1 MVYGGLIVAMVVSAF
16 LAIHAKRLLTSAL
29 WLAGCSAFVSILFYL
44 MGAAQLAV
52 IELSVGAG
60 LVTVLFVLAI
70 SVAGEDPIELKS
82 IVRKPIAWA
91 LVLVPIG
98 LLALMILPS
107 IVVAPATGEP
117 AFAEVMWQ
125 QRGLDALVQIGLIF
139 AAAVGMLG
147 LLADAKVRVTQARSA
162 HVQTMKAPP
171 IPSSAVSPVTP
182 EVKA

>member
-1 MVYGGLIVAMVVSAF
+1 MIYGGLVVMVVVCAF
-16 LAIHAKRLLTSAL
+16 LAMQAKRLLASAL

-44 MGAAQLAV
+44 MGAAELAV

-82 IVRKPIAWA
+82 IIRRPIAWA
-91 LVLVPIG
+91 LVLIPIG
-98 LLALMILPS
+98 LLAFLILPS
-107 IVVAPATGEP
+107 LVIAPTTGEP

-125 QRGLDALVQIGLIF
+125 QRGLDALVQSGLIF
-139 AAAVGMLG
+139 AAVVGLLG
-147 LLADAKVRVTQARSA
+147 LLADAKVRVKQTQ
-162 HVQTMKAPP
+162 TIKTPP
-171 IPSSAVSPVTP
+171 IQSGAVNPVVP

>member
-1 MVYGGLIVAMVVSAF
+1 MVYGGLVVAVVVCAF
-16 LAIHAKRLLTSAL
+16 MAMRAKRLLSSAL
-29 WLAGCSAFVSILFYL
+29 WLAGCSACVSILFYL
-44 MGAAQLAV
+44 MGAAELAV

-82 IVRKPIAWA
+82 IIRKPIAWA

-98 LLALMILPS
+98 LLAFMIIPS
-107 IVVAPATGEP
+107 LEIARATGEP

-125 QRGLDALVQIGLIF
+125 QRGLDALVQSGLIF
-139 AAAVGMLG
+139 AAVVGLLG
-147 LLADAKVRVTQARSA
+147 LLSDAKARVPAKAQQPGQTPQTQAGHSIA
-162 HVQTMKAPP
+162 A
-171 IPSSAVSPVTP
+171 P